1 MQNLH
6 IMKKQLFLSLL
17 FMFALSIGSYAQSK
31 MFGGI
36 DFGFSSNDHHSS
48 FNIGPSLGYWLND
61 NAALVGGIAFGS
73 EKDKTTNPETETSGF
88 GIGVQY
94 RHCWKSDNF
103 YFYIAPGVGYATSKT
118 DNGTTE
124 FTINTLNV
132 SLSPG
137 ISYMLSDKWSIN
149 AEMGLLDYTSL
160 GGDADDS
167 QFSVNTNMSSLSFG
181 LWYHF

>member
-1 MQNLH
+1 
-6 IMKKQLFLSLL
+6 MKKQLFLSFL
-17 FMFALSIGSYAQSK
+17 FMFALSIGSFAQSK

-36 DFGFSSNDHHSS
+36 DLGFSSNDHHSS

-61 NAALVGGIAFGS
+61 NAAIVGSVGFSS
-73 EKDKTTNPETETSGF
+73 EKDKTANPEVTTSGF

-94 RHCWKSDNF
+94 RHCWKNDNF
-103 YFYIAPGVGYATSKT
+103 YFYLAPGVGYGTAKV
-118 DNGTTE
+118 DDGTTD
-124 FTINTLNV
+124 FSVNTLNV
-132 SLSPG
+132 TLSPG

-149 AEMGLLDYTSL
+149 AEMGLLDYTSVS
-160 GGDADDS
+160 ADGADTDS